1 MKPRNDK
8 KSKNSEDDNQILPI
22 IEYHHLTTLDL
33 TEAHLDY
40 IELFL
45 LDTKMRLSN
54 NVYLVVIY
62 QALRRV
68 TEKFTRNA
76 TRINGEKLY
85 RLSLLGKYRIPKYVK
100 EYFPHT
106 EILNY

>member
-1 MKPRNDK
+1 MKPQNDK
-8 KSKNSEDDNQILPI
+8 KLNLPI
-22 IEYHHLTTLDL
+22 IEYPHLIILDL

-45 LDTKMRLSN
+45 LDTKMRVSN
-54 NVYLVVIY
+54 NISLIVIY
-62 QALRRV
+62 QALRNV
-68 TEKFTRNA
+68 TEKFTKNS
-76 TRINGEKLY
+76 TRINGEKLH

-106 EILNY
+106 EILNH